1 MFGEI
6 KEGEVLNIV
15 DEFKEWLSK
24 DKKLSSGTLGV
35 YLVSVRNFLQY
46 YEKHERDRAGEFKKL
61 EKEVVN
67 GYVLKMVYQE
77 IPAATINSKMT
88 GLKKFNRFLVEK
100 GYQEEIVIERNHRV
114 EYEPNSGEKEDSL
127 SSFDIEKFLAAVRM
141 SHNKRDLA
149 LVFLIMKTNLTIPE
163 IVDLRLSNYQNR
175 VLAFTSNNNET
186 KNYHVDTELGAILED
201 YIHERKNKHYAESKY
216 LFISNK
222 SGKLDKRHIFH
233 LFNAY
238 SQQAMLFPPITPGRL
253 SGFDAVHVEQVNQK
267 VEYKVDKEIKM
278 DITIALVN
286 FHESMAK
293 IEVII
298 DYKGN
303 QRTFLF
309 SVVKPGDF
317 HLLLKGMKGFYP
329 KGIFITPSF
338 HKKDIKKIVLDSFYI
353 DEKSPIQFLNQL
365 EVHSLSEDE
374 MNNLEERL

>member
-1 MFGEI
+1 VKF
-6 KEGEVLNIV
+6 LNIV
-15 DEFKEWLSK
+15 DEFKEWLSE

-46 YEKHERDRAGEFKKL
+46 YEKHHSGDFIKL

-67 GYVLKMVYQE
+67 GYVLKMVYEE

-100 GYQEEIVIERNHRV
+100 GYQEDIVIERNHRV
-114 EYEPNSGEKEDSL
+114 EYDSTSGEKEDFL
-127 SSFDIEKFLAAVRM
+127 SSFEVEKFLAAVRM

-149 LVFLIMKTNLTIPE
+149 LVFLIMKTDLTIPE

-175 VLAFTSNNNET
+175 VIAFTSKNNER
-186 KNYHVDTELGAILED
+186 KNYHVDNELGVILDD
-201 YIHERKNKHYAESKY
+201 YIHERKNKHYSESKY

-222 SGKLDKRHIFH
+222 SGRLDKRHIFH

-267 VEYKVDKEIKM
+267 FEYKVDKEIKM
-278 DITIALVN
+278 DITIVQVN

-298 DYKGN
+298 NYKGN

-309 SVVKPGDF
+309 SAVKPGDF

-338 HKKDIKKIVLDSFYI
+338 NKKDIKKIVLDSFYI
-353 DEKSPIQFLNQL
+353 DEKSQIQFLNQL
-365 EVHSLSEDE
+365 EAHSLSEDE
-374 MNNLEERL
+374 INNLEERL